1 MDMPLWAWLGFNALV
16 LVLLALDLGVLNKKE
31 REISVPE
38 ALKLSGFYIAIAL
51 LFNAGIWYFL
61 GEAKALDF
69 LTGYLIEKSLSLDNI
84 FVIALI
90 FGSLHVPQRYQHRVL
105 FWGILGALVMR
116 AVMIFAG
123 AALIME
129 LHWLIYIFGG
139 FLIITGAKMLFASDK
154 EPDPANHPILKFCRK
169 HFRVTESYEGKAF
182 FVRRNGLLFLTPLF
196 LALILVEVTDLVF
209 AVDSIPAIFAITTDP
224 FIVYTSNVFAI
235 LGLRALYFALASIIH
250 RFEYLKYG
258 LALVLVLV
266 GTKMVIVDFWK
277 MPTPLALGLTVSL
290 IGGSILLSL
299 WKTRGQKAES
309 V

>member
-31 REISVPE
+31 RTITVPE
-38 ALKLSGFYIAIAL
+38 ALKLSGFYVAIAL
-51 LFNAGIWYFL
+51 MFNVGIYFSL
-61 GEAKALDF
+61 GEAKALEF
-69 LTGYLIEKSLSLDNI
+69 LTGYLIEKSLSLDNV

-90 FGSLHVPQRYQHRVL
+90 FGSLAVPPQYQHRVL

-116 AVMIFAG
+116 AIMIFAG
-123 AALIME
+123 TALIME
-129 LHWLIYIFGG
+129 LHWLIYVFGG
-139 FLIITGAKMLFASDK
+139 FLIITGIKMVISADK
-154 EPDPANHPILKFCRK
+154 EPDPANHPIIRFCRK
-169 HFRVTESYEGKAF
+169 HFRVTETYEGKSF
-182 FVRRNGLLFLTPLF
+182 FVRRNKLLYMTPLF
-196 LALILVEVTDLVF
+196 LALILVEFTDLIF

-235 LGLRALYFALASIIH
+235 LGLRALYFALAGIIH

-266 GTKMVIVDFWK
+266 GTKMVLVDVWK

-299 WKTRGQKAES
+299 WKTRAKAES
-309 V
+309 A